1 MRLLV
6 LVSAALLACSANPAA
21 PSALGTWGGQEASLT
36 LSVAGGALDYPCGS
50 GHIAPGW
57 TLDDTGG
64 FSATGVHYFGG
75 GPVPVPGPT
84 PHPALYAGVVRGD
97 RFDFTVTV
105 VDLGQTLG
113 PFHMVRGGPPVFLRC
128 L

>member
-1 MRLLV
+1 M
-6 LVSAALLACSANPAA
+6 
-21 PSALGTWGGQEASLT
+21 
-36 LSVAGGALDYPCGS
+36 
-50 GHIAPGW
+50 
-57 TLDDTGG
+57 
-64 FSATGVHYFGG
+64 HYFGG

-84 PHPALYAGVVRGD
+84 PHPARYAGVVWGD

-113 PFHMVRGGPPVFLRC
+113 PFHMIRGGPPVFLRC